1 MYDKATNDRV
11 KNRVKEPQRGP
22 RYEQAA
28 LLYARFTGVTEEPE
42 YLRVRC
48 KEDLDQVLDAM
59 KPDEWNNAEQI
70 VVDYGEPLFRDLV
83 QYGLNRTSNREKNVY
98 LGKKA
103 VVDAPALEEAAELD
117 DEREY

>member
-98 LGKKA
+98 LDTKA
-103 VVDAPALEEAAELD
+103 VAVEQTLEEPEQEED
-117 DEREY
+117 REQ